1 MPTRRTSVVDALD
14 KARRSLA
21 QRGRAKLADGGEPTA
36 REAAAM
42 SAMDDAEASDLRWS
56 ILSKIPKSVYLDM
69 ADRDGSQLNRQG
81 DRYGLPLRG
90 KTVNMIALVKAF
102 HDLIA
107 DRDAGRSG
115 EPSPQDE
122 LARIKAEHARMDLEE
137 RRGNL
142 LNREAIAE
150 VLGQWASRLR
160 RAGDLMQRKFER
172 AAFEVLDDALK
183 DCEGMLGGL
192 MGDVKKRKTVKKRKA
207 TKRKGN
213 K

>member
-1 MPTRRTSVVDALD
+1 M
-14 KARRSLA
+14 
-21 QRGRAKLADGGEPTA
+21 
-36 REAAAM
+36 
-42 SAMDDAEASDLRWS
+42 
-56 ILSKIPKSVYLDM
+56 
-69 ADRDGSQLNRQG
+69 LNRQG
-81 DRYGLPLRG
+81 DRYGIPLRG
-90 KTVNMIALVKAF
+90 KTVNLIAVVKAF

-107 DRDAGRSG
+107 DRDAGRGG

-122 LARIKAEHARMDLEE
+122 LARIKAEHARLDLDE

-172 AAFEVLDDALK
+172 AAFEVLDDALN

-192 MGDVKKRKTVKKRKA
+192 LGGGPKKRTTKKKTIKRKD
-207 TKRKGN
+207 KR
-213 K
+213 